1 MDPATTRS
9 TRVLCAVLLA
19 LAVVLLAWILQGSMQ
34 AAVRAP
40 NADDGYYLRYMQRV
54 RESGLSAFPSLFDEW
69 NATPKDWIYPPPSR
83 VGFIVVSA
91 LWARLFGATIH
102 ALQLLSLASHLL
114 LCVVNYVFARRHL
127 GDVKALFVAVL
138 IGFSTLLMGL
148 SRLPLTDSFIAL
160 CMMTTVW
167 LFLDL
172 VQRPVRL
179 ARSIPFMA
187 SLALMVLVKELSVLL
202 VVPLLLFVLYE
213 KLVRRT
219 PHDLARIALAFAIPG
234 VVAIAVLLLAAG
246 GGSPLVRTMTIVM
259 HSPATN
265 RYSIAVGSGPWF
277 RMILDFLLLSP
288 VPTLL
293 ALGGFAVAAARFR
306 AGSYDR
312 TTFLLGVIAV
322 VLIFLFSF
330 FTKNVRYGVVLEL
343 PIRVFGLL
351 MIGALA
357 GEGKSLRATLGAGL
371 AVALVAFLEWRSFE
385 LFWVRYHGYDPVT
398 HFLAIAR
405 ELVPRGG

>member
-1 MDPATTRS
+1 MDPEPTRS
-9 TRVLCAVLLA
+9 TRVLCAIFLA
-19 LAVVLLAWILQGSMQ
+19 LGVALLAWILQSSMQ

-54 RESGLSAFPSLFDEW
+54 RADGLAAFPGLFDEW

-91 LWARLFGATIH
+91 LWAALFGATIH

-114 LCVVNYVFARRHL
+114 LCFVNYFFARRHF
-127 GDVKALFVAVL
+127 GEVKALFVAIL

-172 VQRPVRL
+172 VQRPVTL
-179 ARSIPFMA
+179 ARSVPFMA

-202 VVPLLLFVLYE
+202 VVPFVLFVLYE
-213 KLVRRT
+213 RFVRKT
-219 PHDLARIALAFAIPG
+219 PHDLARLAIVFAIPAL
-234 VVAIAVLLLAAG
+234 VAIAVLLLAAG
-246 GGSPLVRTMTIVM
+246 GGSTLVRTMTIVM
-259 HSPATN
+259 NSPATN

-293 ALGGFAVAAARFR
+293 AVGWFAIAAWKHR
-306 AGSYDR
+306 AGEYDR
-312 TTFLLGVIAV
+312 TTFLLGLIAAS
-322 VLIFLFSF
+322 LIFLFSF

-343 PIRVFGLL
+343 PIRVFSVL
-351 MIGALA
+351 MIGALV
-357 GEGKSLRATLGAGL
+357 GNEKSTRSTVLAGL
-371 AVALVAFLEWRSFE
+371 VVALVCWLDWRSFE

-398 HFLAIAR
+398 HFLSIVR
-405 ELVPRGG
+405 ELVPRGI

>member
-1 MDPATTRS
+1 MDPETTRS
-9 TRVLCAVLLA
+9 TRVLCAIFLA
-19 LAVVLLAWILQGSMQ
+19 LAVVLLAWILHGSMQ

-54 RESGLSAFPSLFDEW
+54 REGGLSAFPGLFDEW

-83 VGFIVVSA
+83 VGFIVASA
-91 LWARLFGATIH
+91 LWAGVFGATIH

-114 LCVVNYVFARRHL
+114 LCVVNYFFARRHF
-127 GDVKALFVAVL
+127 GEVKALFVAIL

-172 VQRPVRL
+172 VQRPVTL
-179 ARSIPFMA
+179 ARSVPFMA

-202 VVPLLLFVLYE
+202 VVPFVVFILYE
-213 KLVRRT
+213 KLVRKT
-219 PHDLARIALAFAIPG
+219 PHDLARLALVFAIPG
-234 VVAIAVLLLAAG
+234 IAAIAVLLLAAG
-246 GGSPLVRTMTIVM
+246 GGPTLVRTMTIVM
-259 HSPATN
+259 NSPATN
-265 RYSIAVGSGPWF
+265 RYSIAAGSGPWF

-293 ALGGFAVAAARFR
+293 AVGGFAVAAARHR
-306 AGSYDR
+306 AGDYDR
-312 TTFLLGVIAV
+312 TTFLLGLIAV
-322 VLIFLFSF
+322 SLIFLFSF

-343 PIRVFGLL
+343 PIRVFSVL
-351 MIGALA
+351 MIGALV
-357 GEGKSLRATLGAGL
+357 GDWKSGRATIVAGL
-371 AVALVAFLEWRSFE
+371 AVALVAFLEWQSFD
-385 LFWVRYHGYDPVT
+385 LFWVRSHGYDPVT
-398 HFLAIAR
+398 HFLAIVR
-405 ELVPRGG
+405 DLVPRGR